1 MRFSLW
7 NENEFEFGKKNVRIT
22 TDITFDSLHRAYHV
36 CLLDGRTPV
45 VNFRISIAR
54 GIGLDLS
61 VRLAFALCSRQ
72 KS

>member
-1 MRFSLW
+1 MR
-7 NENEFEFGKKNVRIT
+7 T
-22 TDITFDSLHRAYHV
+22 TITFDSLHRAYHV
-36 CLLDGRTPV
+36 CLLDGWTPV

-61 VRLAFALCSRQ
+61 IRLAFALYSRQ